1 MELID
6 KKPLIRHLVD
16 WQMEQFA
23 EVGHEREFNLLD
35 LIIKGIENEPT
46 VEAKEVVNAKWEECA
61 WVEFDGIH
69 CGIYTYPNGG
79 LACSN
84 CHHAF
89 KKELLCPDNFCPN
102 CGADMRTSAE

>member
-1 MELID
+1 MS
-6 KKPLIRHLVD
+6 
-16 WQMEQFA
+16 
-23 EVGHEREFNLLD
+23 D
-35 LIIKGIENEPT
+35 LISRKALLEEIKENHWGWFSREMLLLMLENQPT
-46 VEAKEVVNAKWEECA
+46 VEAKEVVHAKWEECA

-69 CGIYTYPNGG
+69 CGVYTYPNGD

-102 CGADMRTSAE
+102 CGADMRNSAE

>member
-1 MELID
+1 MELISREAVTD
-6 KKPLIRHLVD
+6 IIQKEMESVTDYLQHDVLINV
-16 WQMEQFA
+16 EF
-23 EVGHEREFNLLD
+23 EVYEL
-35 LIIKGIENEPT
+35 PT
-46 VEAKEVVNAKWEECA
+46 VEAKEVVHAKWEECA

-69 CGIYTYPNGG
+69 CGVYTYPNGG